1 MNKNIN
7 NSTNE
12 AILVPKSEMI
22 NILLGTVQLARM
34 HLRLIDLHE
43 EESRLKKRHQAYLHV
58 REYSDQICEEDK
70 EQVASI
76 IDSIFPDVNLR
87 NPKSVIPVETAAY
100 FNPDLC
106 QGCPGFDECKEYMG
120 SVSPIKTVEEDMNTD
135 DERLILVPSRSMD
148 DMLEDICNLG
158 IAVDDLLDIFYTL
171 MDGGDISGDDLM
183 ERINDA
189 EDASEEAYTRW
200 GDSVRCLCE

>member
-7 NSTNE
+7 NTNE

-58 REYSDQICEEDK
+58 RDYADQICEEDK

-76 IDSIFPDVNLR
+76 IDNIFPDVNLR
-87 NPKSVIPVETAAY
+87 DSKSVISIETAAY
-100 FNPDLC
+100 FDPALC
-106 QGCPGFDECKEYMG
+106 EGCPGFDGCKEYNQIHEG
-120 SVSPIKTVEEDMNTD
+120 T
-135 DERLILVPSRSMD
+135 
-148 DMLEDICNLG
+148 
-158 IAVDDLLDIFYTL
+158 Y
-171 MDGGDISGDDLM
+171 
-183 ERINDA
+183 
-189 EDASEEAYTRW
+189 
-200 GDSVRCLCE
+200 LCEIR